1 MLVKSYLHYGTQ
13 PHGKPRAM
21 VVSCFVSIT
30 ATASK
35 FLGDHTIVRIGKQEK
50 IDPVVSEQTLLPQ
63 EPFYCQSMKNW
74 HRRTAAWMVPY
85 LLAATLRRAGA
96 FVSTSPIGVGMFSS
110 LTTKSA
116 IHSTRS
122 LRAFSFTKERRET
135 GLSLMRMVNN
145 EISASAAET
154 IFAVS
159 SGSTAAPSAVAV
171 LRISGPQS
179 GPLLQAL
186 CPGKS
191 LPKPRMAALRTL
203 RNPSNPEIALD
214 QSLVL
219 YFPGPRSFTGE
230 DLVEIHCH
238 GSRAV
243 VEGLLD
249 VMADFEGCRYAEAGE
264 FTSRA
269 FASGKLDALQ
279 VEGLADLLT
288 ADTSVQRQQA
298 LSQLDGALTKIYES
312 WRSQLIAG
320 WAHAEAVIDFGDD
333 EQLMEDDIETLDED
347 EKEQAQQSVWGN
359 VRDRIQKLRQAMQR
373 ELRDS
378 RRGEMVREGLRIAIV
393 GAPNAGKSSLFNI
406 LANQEAAIV
415 SPTAGTTRDVLQV
428 SLNLG
433 GVKCILQDT
442 AGMRSQTDDVIEQE
456 GMKRALRAASSA
468 DLVLAMVD
476 SSDEQGTVVIENVL
490 EELKKQE
497 MQAKQLMLVLNKSD
511 LPTHSLWREQNTC
524 DTFQGGV
531 FQISCETS
539 DGIDA
544 FLESLTGTVTG
555 IVSKASDGKSDQHSE
570 GAMITRTRHR
580 QHVQAAVEALER
592 FETLSIEGMI
602 TVDLAAEELRL
613 AASEI
618 GRITGAVDVEDVLDK
633 LFTDFCIGK

>member
-1 MLVKSYLHYGTQ
+1 MIFCLWNRCG
-13 PHGKPRAM
+13 PR
-21 VVSCFVSIT
+21 VR
-30 ATASK
+30 AS
-35 FLGDHTIVRIGKQEK
+35 
-50 IDPVVSEQTLLPQ
+50 
-63 EPFYCQSMKNW
+63 
-74 HRRTAAWMVPY
+74 
-85 LLAATLRRAGA
+85 A
-96 FVSTSPIGVGMFSS
+96 FVGSSTTFRSLVGMGRRPQSGAPTFKTTKNNIRPSLKSS
-110 LTTKSA
+110 LENS
-116 IHSTRS
+116 
-122 LRAFSFTKERRET
+122 
-135 GLSLMRMVNN
+135 
-145 EISASAAET
+145 ET
-154 IFAVS
+154 IYAVS
-159 SGSTAAPSAVAV
+159 SGSTASPSAVAV
-171 LRISGPQS
+171 LRVSGPQS
-179 GPLLQAL
+179 GPLLAAL
-186 CPGKS
+186 CPGQQ
-191 LPKPRMAALRTL
+191 LPTPRMAVLRTL
-203 RNPSNPEIALD
+203 RDPTNPSLTLD

-230 DLVEIHCH
+230 DVVEIHCH

-249 VMADFEGCRYAEAGE
+249 VMANFEGCRYAEAGE

-298 LSQLDGALTKIYES
+298 LQQLDGALTKVYED

-333 EQLMEDDIETLDED
+333 EQLLEDDLDTLDD
-347 EKEQAQQSVWGN
+347 AEKQRAQQSVWGN
-359 VRDRIQKLRQAMQR
+359 VQGQIRSLREAMQR

-442 AGMRSQTDDVIEQE
+442 AGMRTETDDVIEQE

-468 DLVLAMVD
+468 DLLLAMVD
-476 SSDEQGTVVIENVL
+476 SSDDQGSAVIRGVL
-490 EELKKQE
+490 EELKQE
-497 MQAKQLMLVLNKSD
+497 EMESRQFLLVLNKSD
-511 LPTHSLWREQNTC
+511 LETHPTWQDHTSS
-524 DTFQGGV
+524 DIFQGGV
-531 FQISCETS
+531 FRISCES
-539 DGIDA
+539 NEGIDA
-544 FLESLTGTVTG
+544 FLESLTGTVTQIIAKG
-555 IVSKASDGKSDQHSE
+555 VGSDGTDTNCYAE
-570 GAMITRTRHR
+570 GAMITRVRHR

-592 FETLSIEGMI
+592 FESLSTQGMM

-613 AASEI
+613 AASEL

-633 LFTDFCIGK
+633 LFADFCIGK

>member
-1 MLVKSYLHYGTQ
+1 MSCMFVGAMRRTQSACLIGTAQ
-13 PHGKPRAM
+13 SHR
-21 VVSCFVSIT
+21 
-30 ATASK
+30 
-35 FLGDHTIVRIGKQEK
+35 
-50 IDPVVSEQTLLPQ
+50 TLLA
-63 EPFYCQSMKNW
+63 SGR
-74 HRRTAAWMVPY
+74 RRTFGIASRKDRYSSATINDQVSSANVP
-85 LLAATLRRAGA
+85 
-96 FVSTSPIGVGMFSS
+96 
-110 LTTKSA
+110 
-116 IHSTRS
+116 
-122 LRAFSFTKERRET
+122 
-135 GLSLMRMVNN
+135 
-145 EISASAAET
+145 ET

-159 SGSTAAPSAVAV
+159 SGTTGSPSAVAV
-171 LRISGPQS
+171 VRVSGPQS
-179 GPLLQAL
+179 GPLLRAL
-186 CPGKS
+186 CPGKT
-191 LPKPRMAALRTL
+191 LPEPRIATLRTL
-203 RNPSNPEIALD
+203 RNPSNPASALD

-219 YFPGPRSFTGE
+219 FFPGPRSFTGE

-249 VMADFEGCRYAEAGE
+249 ALADFEGCRYAEAGE

-288 ADTSVQRQQA
+288 ADTKVQRQQA
-298 LSQLDGALTKIYES
+298 LQQLDGALTKVYES

-347 EKEQAQQSVWGN
+347 EKELAQQSIWGN
-359 VRDRIQKLRQAMQR
+359 VREKIQTLRTAMER

-393 GAPNAGKSSLFNI
+393 GAPNAGKSSLFNA

-442 AGMRSQTDDVIEQE
+442 AGVRAQTDDLIEQE
-456 GMKRALRAASSA
+456 GMKRALRAAASA

-476 SSDEQGTVVIENVL
+476 SSDEQGAGVVRDVL
-490 EELKKQE
+490 DELKKE
-497 MQAKQLMLVLNKSD
+497 EVKSKQLMLVLNKSD
-511 LPTHSLWREQNTC
+511 LPMHPLWQEQKPS
-524 DTFQGGV
+524 DVFQGGV
-531 FQISCETS
+531 YQISCATGE
-539 DGIDA
+539 GIDI
-544 FLESLTGTVTG
+544 FLDSLTSTVTG
-555 IVSKASDGKSDQHSE
+555 IISKGGESTSDENSE

-580 QHVQAAVEALER
+580 QHVQTAVEALER
-592 FETLSIEGMI
+592 FEALSRQGMI
-602 TVDLAAEELRL
+602 SVDLAAEELRL
-613 AASEI
+613 AASEL

-633 LFTDFCIGK
+633 LFADFCIGK